1 MRKELITLTE
11 VDHEGKNNKD
21 DDWSENHFHYQLS
34 LTERL
39 SDTTDRD
46 IVVVKL
52 LLRLYE

>member
-1 MRKELITLTE
+1 MTE
-11 VDHEGKNNKD
+11 VDHEGKNSKD

-39 SDTTDRD
+39 RDTTDRD